1 MIAASVRSR
10 TRRPLAV
17 ALAALVGV
25 AALLVSVPA
34 DAAVVTSRLEGVDR
48 YATSVDV
55 AQYWDRFDPGNGV
68 VYIANGLSFPDAL
81 SAAPAAAY
89 QGGPLLLVG
98 PNTLPTSVRDELTRL
113 YPYTIKVI
121 GGAISSAVEDDLLAY
136 VQPSGDVIRIAGVD
150 RYETSR
156 LVVQQAFTGHSAS
169 YYNAFIATGVNF
181 PDALAAAGAAGA
193 NKMPVI
199 LVNGGAESV
208 DPATLS
214 LIDTLNYTHINI
226 AGGYGTVSSGI
237 GSNLNAQPFVYDVE
251 RFGGVDRYDTGA
263 LINDYWFDD
272 INPTSAYIANGL
284 GFADALAG
292 GARAGFTQSPLY
304 TTDPNCLPRSVVD
317 SLFGFGAISNVYLLG
332 GPGSLSANIDGLVPC
347 DELE

>member
-1 MIAASVRSR
+1 MTAATASNR
-10 TRRPLAV
+10 TYRPIAV
-17 ALAALVGV
+17 AVAALVGV
-25 AALLVSVPA
+25 AALLVPA
-34 DAAVVTSRLEGVDR
+34 PAQSDVLTIRMEGADR
-48 YATSVDV
+48 YATSVEV
-55 AQYWDRFDPGNGV
+55 AQYWERFDPGLGV

-98 PNTLPTSVRDELTRL
+98 PNTLPDSIRDELTRL

-121 GGAISSAVEDDLLAY
+121 GGAISDAVEDDLLSY
-136 VQPSGDVIRIAGVD
+136 VQPGGDIIRIEGAD

-169 YYNAFIATGVNF
+169 FYNAFIATGVNF

-199 LVNGGAESV
+199 LVNGGAASL
-208 DPATLS
+208 DAATLS

-226 AGGYGTVSSGI
+226 AGGPGTVSNGI
-237 GSNLNAQPFVYDVE
+237 GSNLTAQPFVSDVT
-251 RFGGVDRYDTGA
+251 RFGGVDRYATGA
-263 LINDYWFDD
+263 LINDYWFT
-272 INPTSAYIANGL
+272 NPTGAFIANGL

-292 GARAGFTQSPLY
+292 GARAGFTQVPLY
-304 TTDPNCLPRSVVD
+304 TTDPNCLPRSVAD
-317 SLFGFGAISNVYLLG
+317 SIFGFENIATAYILG
-332 GPGSLSANIDGLVPC
+332 GLGSLSANIDDLLPC
-347 DELE
+347 DEME